1 MRILLAAVW
10 FCLFPLVQ
18 IQVVSLFVDFCF
30 VLVMFVWSILFFRLG
45 RWRAR
50 MRVVWDV
57 LVRFCGLE
65 IFLSVVFRLK
75 PSFL

>member
-1 MRILLAAVW
+1 
-10 FCLFPLVQ
+10 
-18 IQVVSLFVDFCF
+18 
-30 VLVMFVWSILFFRLG
+30 
-45 RWRAR
+45 